1 MTIDWPRIEAANAI
15 IHAFTDFDRNAAP
28 GSGPL
33 SDLTIGIKANIAVA
47 GLPWTG
53 GMGLFRDRIAPAD
66 AAIVARLRAAGAAIL
81 GSLNMHE
88 AALGATTDNLWF
100 GRTHN
105 PHRIG
110 FTPGGS
116 SGGSGAAVAAGL
128 CDAALGTDTL
138 GSIRIPAAYC
148 GVYGLKP
155 GHDAVDTD
163 GLMFLGRAYDSIGP
177 LARDLD
183 TLERVWRVMCDRTQG
198 TAPFAELLT
207 LHDLGGVAVE
217 PAVGAAY
224 ARARDALA
232 LPARELRLPA
242 TPSAIRVAAL
252 VEIGAELIAELGPD
266 REARADLISPELTG
280 ILAAL
285 EAMTAPPSLVA
296 DTRRTLRGAI
306 GQDGV
311 LLMPTAPQAAFAHG
325 GRPPS
330 TQADF
335 TGLANVAGL
344 PAIAIPAGRDESGL
358 PVSVQLVGPPDSEAR
373 LIAAARDLEPV
384 LGGAIAPPAL

>member
-1 MTIDWPRIEAANAI
+1 MPIDWDHLEAANAPLN
-15 IHAFTDFDRNAAP
+15 AFTDFDRGAGF

-33 SDLTIGIKANIAVA
+33 ADLTIGIKANIAVK

-53 GMGLFRDRIAPAD
+53 GMGLFRDRIAERD

-81 GSLNMHE
+81 GILNMHE
-88 AALGATTDNLWF
+88 AALGATTDNAWF

-105 PHRIG
+105 PHRPG
-110 FTPGGS
+110 HTPGGS

-148 GVYGLKP
+148 GIYGLKP
-155 GHDAVDTD
+155 GHAVVDTD
-163 GLMFLGRAYDSIGP
+163 GLIFLAQVFDTIGP

-183 TLERVWRVMCDRTQG
+183 ILERVWRVMLGRAQDA
-198 TAPFAELLT
+198 APFARLVLLD
-207 LHDLGGVAVE
+207 DLAGVAVE

-224 ARARDALA
+224 ARARAAIDLAVQGLA
-232 LPARELRLPA
+232 LPAP
-242 TPSAIRVAAL
+242 PPAIRLAAL
-252 VEIGAELIAELGPD
+252 VEVARALIADLGPD
-266 REARADLISPELTG
+266 RAARAEWISPELTG

-285 EAMTAPPSLVA
+285 EPLAPTPEILA
-296 DTRRTLRGAI
+296 DARAALRDAI
-306 GQDGV
+306 GSDGV

-325 GRPPS
+325 TRAPTS
-330 TQADF
+330 QADF

-344 PAIAIPAGRDESGL
+344 PALALPAGRNADGL
-358 PVSVQLVGPPDSEAR
+358 PVGVQLVGPEGSETR
-373 LIAAARDLEPV
+373 LIALARTLEPV
-384 LGGAIAPPAL
+384 LGGFVAPPQT